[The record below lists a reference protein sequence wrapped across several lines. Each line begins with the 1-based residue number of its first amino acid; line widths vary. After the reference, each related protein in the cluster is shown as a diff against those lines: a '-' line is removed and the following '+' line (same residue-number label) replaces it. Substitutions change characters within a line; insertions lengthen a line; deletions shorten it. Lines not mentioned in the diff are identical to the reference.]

1 MHREAEAEHLATEFL
16 GVARMESFPTQRSIF
31 VTDEWVERGV
41 AVGEGIAGT
50 SWAASS
56 RRRQEVS

>member
-1 MHREAEAEHLATEFL
+1 MRREAEAEHLATEFL

-50 SWAASS
+50 
-56 RRRQEVS
+56 